1 MSRRCSKLVQ
11 NWFRQAHSHDP
22 AQVEYDRVNALEKWH
37 RLSCAV
43 IDLLRQEVTPAEAYA
58 ICKFCEQIIGD
69 RYGIEKTELVQNA
82 TDLTQ

>member
-1 MSRRCSKLVQ
+1 MKSQTASRKENAVT
-11 NWFRQAHSHDP
+11 NIVVIEMDP
-22 AQVEYDRVNALEKWH
+22 ERREKWH